1 VKKFVAC
8 PIVDQYTKLIR
19 SGANM
24 RIVKFTDMSVQMTA
38 AYATGVAPVDASVT
52 TWSDYHAALKP

>member
-1 VKKFVAC
+1 
-8 PIVDQYTKLIR
+8 
-19 SGANM
+19 M